1 MNAPWRYFAGLVAGF
16 LLVFGATVAAFYLNL
31 GVPSDLSSWTF
42 QLTQKKRALAAQ
54 ASSPKLLLVGGSATL
69 FGISAK
75 EIECETGYRSINLAN
90 HAALGPSYM
99 LREAQRAA
107 RSGDTILVVFEYEL
121 YNSGKVE
128 RIGADPVQVD
138 YIVSRD
144 PDFFHSLSPME
155 KWNVFMLTSNQ
166 RLLEGLENRGR
177 PEAPRR
183 DVGIYDVRYVND
195 WGDQTHHAEADRP
208 AQREADRPPQRNPK
222 VQRKSHLMYGL
233 AKQPKAFASVKSF
246 CKWAQTRQIRVL
258 ATYPNLCDQPE
269 YHLPIARQT
278 AKTIHDS
285 FASLNVP
292 VIGDYTES
300 LLPAEQFFDTNYHL
314 TEEAALAR
322 TQRLIPQLMPFLK

>member
-16 LLVFGATVAAFYLNL
+16 LLVFGATVAAFCLNL
-31 GVPSDLSSWTF
+31 GVPSGLSSWTF
-42 QLTQKKRALAAQ
+42 ELTQKKRALAAQ
-54 ASSPKLLLVGGSATL
+54 ARSPKLLLVGGSATL

-90 HAALGPSYM
+90 HAALGPTYM

-107 RSGDTILVVFEYEL
+107 KSGDTVLVVFEYEL
-121 YNSGKVE
+121 YNLGKVE
-128 RIGADPVQVD
+128 RIGADTLQVD

-166 RLLEGLENRGR
+166 RLLQGLENRGW
-177 PEAPRR
+177 PEAPR
-183 DVGIYDVRYVND
+183 DMGVYNVRYVND

-208 AQREADRPPQRNPK
+208 AQRDPR
-222 VQRKSHLMYGL
+222 VQRKSPLMYGL
-233 AKQPKAFASVKSF
+233 AKHPKAFASVKSF
-246 CKWAQTRQIRVL
+246 CKWAQTQQIRVL

-322 TQRLIPQLMPFLK
+322 TRRLIPQLMPFLK